1 MQSQRYSGG
10 FLAAMAIA
18 FFSQSPAFAQDADTQ
33 EVLRYTL
40 TEAGLTKYINATK
53 KLATLPDS
61 CEDEDADANSIADL
75 VAKIDGTPGAKA
87 AIQSTGMTTREYAVF
102 SLAMIH
108 NGLAAWAVS
117 QPGGKLP
124 PGVSQANVDFLKRN
138 EAKTKELEGLGRDDC
153 GDQASEDEEIEE
165 EAVEEG

>member
-1 MQSQRYSGG
+1 MQTQRYSGG

-18 FFSQSPAFAQDADTQ
+18 LLLQSPAFAQDADTQ

-61 CEDEDADANSIADL
+61 CEDEDDDGNANTIADM
-75 VAKIDGTPGAKA
+75 VAKIDANPGARA
-87 AIQSTGMTTREYAVF
+87 AIQSAGMTSREYAVF
-102 SLAMIH
+102 TMSLVHHAM
-108 NGLAAWAVS
+108 AAWAVN

-124 PGVSQANVDFLKRN
+124 PGVSQANVDFLN
-138 EAKTKELEGLGRDDC
+138 AHEAQLKPLEGLGDKC
-153 GDQASEDEEIEE
+153 SDEAAEE
-165 EAVEEG
+165 EPEEG